1 MCLTQ
6 LTKEEGGLSPPRAGG
21 GGVGHSGFQVG
32 RKTLAS
38 IVLYYCLGNLIL
50 SRDLFGY
57 SKQSEDS

>member
-6 LTKEEGGLSPPRAGG
+6 LTKEEGGLFPPGG
-21 GGVGHSGFQVG
+21 GSLRISSG